1 MTITLETVP
10 VARTFTARREEG
22 EALRFCL
29 STEKRARDGNCW
41 YQNYRAED
49 LAQGMPMLWVH
60 DDRSVVIGR
69 WTDLAVVAG
78 PTGRELHGTP
88 MFDEADDNPEAK
100 RIARQ
105 VREGIVTHVSLRIE
119 PGSIEAARNIPDE
132 EHEGEEG
139 LVIGRTVPNGLL
151 EGSFVPVPADRFASA
166 RADGAALSG
175 AVLEVLADPNTRAAL
190 VRELVPDVLRALG
203 KVEPLP
209 EPEPETGDWWDGWQ

>member
-1 MTITLETVP
+1 MPITLESVP
-10 VARTFTARREEG
+10 VARTLSVTRADG

-29 STEKRARDGNCW
+29 STEKRARDGNVW
-41 YQNYRAED
+41 MQSYRAED

-60 DDRSVVIGR
+60 DDRATVIGR

-88 MFDEADDNPEAK
+88 MFDEAEDNPEAR

-119 PGSIEAARNIPDE
+119 PGSIEAASNIPDE
-132 EHEGEEG
+132 EHAGEDG

-166 RADGAALSG
+166 RADGEALSD
-175 AVLEVLADPNTRAAL
+175 AVLEVLADPSTRAAL

-203 KVEPLP
+203 TVEPLP
-209 EPEPETGDWWDGWQ
+209 EPAPEAGDWWSDWA